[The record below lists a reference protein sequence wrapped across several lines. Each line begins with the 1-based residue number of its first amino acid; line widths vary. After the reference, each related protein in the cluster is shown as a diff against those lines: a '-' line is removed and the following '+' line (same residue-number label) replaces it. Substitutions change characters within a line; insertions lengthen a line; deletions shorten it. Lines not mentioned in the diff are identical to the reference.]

1 MKNIFS
7 TLYSYFIF
15 QERGEVTAGIV
26 AVLEGRNTT
35 ILAHTFEKACEVFVE
50 GLQQQATIITHTQEG
65 IADLFGSDIRIPVAE
80 TLILLADIGLDV
92 LQLFVD
98 ALGFETLTGSL
109 VSLGIPE
116 RRPNGELTTELRH
129 RTVDGDT
136 THDGNLTRFLGLPFY
151 IEKDFERT
159 ALHDNLNFEDWL
171 NVKSSYLLR
180 GKAAQKTESKR
191 LNAKQSIPGR

>member
-65 IADLFGSDIRIPVAE
+65 IADLFGRDIRIPVAE
-80 TLILLADIGLDV
+80 TLVLLADIGLDI
-92 LQLFVD
+92 LQLLVD
-98 ALGFETLTGSL
+98 AL
-109 VSLGIPE
+109 
-116 RRPNGELTTELRH
+116 R
-129 RTVDGDT
+129 
-136 THDGNLTRFLGLPFY
+136 
-151 IEKDFERT
+151 
-159 ALHDNLNFEDWL
+159 
-171 NVKSSYLLR
+171 
-180 GKAAQKTESKR
+180 
-191 LNAKQSIPGR
+191 

>member
-65 IADLFGSDIRIPVAE
+65 IADFFGRNIRITVAE
-80 TLILLADIGLDV
+80 PLVLLADIGLDIFQFFIET
-92 LQLFVD
+92 LS
-98 ALGFETLTGSL
+98 FEALTGSL
-109 VSLGIPE
+109 VRLGIPKGGA
-116 RRPNGELTTELRH
+116 NGEFAAELRH
-129 RTVDGDT
+129 RTINRDT
-136 THDGNLTRFLGLPFY
+136 THDGNLTMFFRLPFHV
-151 IEKDFERT
+151 EKDFESA

-171 NVKSSYLLR
+171 NV
-180 GKAAQKTESKR
+180 
-191 LNAKQSIPGR
+191 

>member
-65 IADLFGSDIRIPVAE
+65 IADLFGRDIRIPVAE
-80 TLILLADIGLDV
+80 PLVLLADIGVDIF
-92 LQLFVD
+92 QLLVD
-98 ALGFETLTGSL
+98 AQRLEAFAGGF
-109 VSLGIPE
+109 VSFGIP
-116 RRPNGELTTELRH
+116 
-129 RTVDGDT
+129 
-136 THDGNLTRFLGLPFY
+136 
-151 IEKDFERT
+151 
-159 ALHDNLNFEDWL
+159 
-171 NVKSSYLLR
+171 
-180 GKAAQKTESKR
+180 KR
-191 LNAKQSIPGR
+191 